1 MENYHSRDKIKK
13 REQVIMEKWR
23 HLMDLLDK
31 KKRVLNGYNDL
42 LGMFREIEAIQI
54 EMKDMEVRS
63 SKVSCGFRIF
73 CSLSHMCDRSFF
85 YISYY

>member
-1 MENYHSRDKIKK
+1 MADELDQENYHSRDKIKK
-13 REQVIMEKWR
+13 REQIIMDKWR
-23 HLMDLLDK
+23 HLMELLEK

-63 SKVSCGFRIF
+63 
-73 CSLSHMCDRSFF
+73 
-85 YISYY
+85 

>member
-13 REQVIMEKWR
+13 REQVIMDKWR

-42 LGMFREIEAIQI
+42 LGMFREIETIQI
-54 EMKDMEVRS
+54 EMKDMEVRGM
-63 SKVSCGFRIF
+63 VV
-73 CSLSHMCDRSFF
+73 
-85 YISYY
+85 